1 MKTFLFLSFT
11 LLLDIWPFLLLLW
24 TVRDQGVHAFNLQTG
39 PLLQP
44 PKPCLRLLLSRQ
56 PHLVGFPSPL
66 ELPPALRAWAPSP
79 GPAAGSCLVSS
90 PCCRPFHGSPR
101 PHSFGYRCA
110 PLALPPPHFSAWLPQ
125 GVSASH
131 VPLFVIH
138 LRVHRASSLCRGRAG
153 SWEDKDVHPR
163 PKREETD
170 SVTVSRNRMCPGSR
184 KPREPSRG
192 RRARPAHQGVARGTG
207 QSFPEGEAHGCCRS
221 M

>member
-1 MKTFLFLSFT
+1 MKTFLFLCFT

-24 TVRDQGVHAFNLQTG
+24 TVRGQGVHAFNLQTG

-56 PHLVGFPSPL
+56 AHLVGFPSPP

-79 GPAAGSCLVSS
+79 GPVAGSCL
-90 PCCRPFHGSPR
+90 SPR
-101 PHSFGYRCA
+101 AVA
-110 PLALPPPHFSAWLPQ
+110 PFTAALDLIPLGTDVLPWPCRLLASHPGFRRECPPPTFFFSSFIYVSIEPLPC
-125 GVSASH
+125 A
-131 VPLFVIH
+131 
-138 LRVHRASSLCRGRAG
+138 RGRAG
-153 SWEDKDVHPR
+153 SWEDKDVHPL

-184 KPREPSRG
+184 KPREPYRG

-207 QSFPEGEAHGCCRS
+207 QSFPEGEAHGSCRS